1 MQKEHNVTYY
11 PVYLDV
17 SNRLCVIIGGGE
29 VAARKAQRLVQ
40 CGARV
45 TVVGKR
51 LSPEMMAMKEKHAVS
66 HIDADYGIEH
76 LQGAF
81 MAIGA
86 TDRDDINELIAGDA
100 RSLGILVNIVDDPGH
115 CDFILPSVMNR
126 GDLSISISTGG
137 KSPALAKKLRLEM
150 EERYGSEYVVLLNI
164 LGLLREK
171 IVTDG
176 TSSDENRKLFESVLD
191 SDILEAIRNKD
202 HDRALQ
208 IIRDLTGKEI
218 ILEF

>member
-1 MQKEHNVTYY
+1 MQEEQNVAYY
-11 PVYLDV
+11 PVCLDV
-17 SNRLCVIIGGGE
+17 SNRHCVIIGGGE

-45 TVVGKR
+45 TVVSRK
-51 LSPEMMAMKEKHAVS
+51 LSAEMMGMKEKHTIS
-66 HIDADYGIEH
+66 HIDADYDAAH
-76 LQGAF
+76 LRDAF
-81 MAIGA
+81 MVIGA
-86 TDRDDINELIAGDA
+86 TDRNEINESIAGDA
-100 RSLGILVNIVDDPGH
+100 RSLGIMVNIVDDPEH

-150 EERYGSEYVVLLNI
+150 EKRYGPEYAVLLNI
-164 LGLLREK
+164 LGALREK
-171 IVTDG
+171 IVAAG
-176 TSSDENRKLFESVLD
+176 ASSDENRKLFEAVLN
-191 SDILEAIRNKD
+191 SDILEAIRDKD
-202 HDRALQ
+202 HDRTLQ